1 MVNFIMK
8 FPWKKWYNIVSVV
21 VNILSRMA
29 HFVLTSE
36 KTLVVE
42 LLIKLLRNYV
52 WKLYGLPESIILNKG
67 LQFVVLLI
75 KKLNRVLEI
84 KMKLLIAYHL
94 QTNSQTK

>member
-1 MVNFIMK
+1 M
-8 FPWKKWYNIVSVV
+8 
-21 VNILSRMA
+21 SRIA

-42 LLIKLLRNYV
+42 ELMKLLRNYI

-67 LQFVVLLI
+67 LQFVILLI

-84 KMKLLIAYHL
+84 KIKLLIAYHL
-94 QTNSQTK
+94 QINSQTK